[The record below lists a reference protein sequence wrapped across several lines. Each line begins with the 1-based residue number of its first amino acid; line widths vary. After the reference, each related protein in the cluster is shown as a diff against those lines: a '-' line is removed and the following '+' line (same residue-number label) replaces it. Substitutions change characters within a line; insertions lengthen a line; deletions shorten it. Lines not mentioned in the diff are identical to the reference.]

1 MDMEVKRDPTVER
14 RCNVR
19 LQVLVVQTFDLPET
33 LTDAELEKAQDEIRA
48 GKRKPDSVEWLA
60 HRIGTGPITLMAE
73 RSALLPWFSARTGGR

>member
-1 MDMEVKRDPTVER
+1 MEVKRDPTVER

-19 LQVLVVQTFDLPET
+19 LLVLVVQTFALPET

-60 HRIGTGPITLMAE
+60 HRIGTGPVTWTGGPAE
-73 RSALLPWFSARTGGR
+73 LRTWFSSRREP